1 MKNLWKFSL
10 IALAMLSIVSCEDDD
25 AKNMEPS
32 IPTTLSPA
40 NEAVNVAKTITL
52 NWKTSEDPEKTMV
65 KYTLFVGTKVELTDE
80 DIKAKD
86 LAETEYE
93 ITLNGHT
100 TYFWKV
106 VAKDAEGLAAESAVF
121 SFTTDNSAP
130 AKSVGSFPAHEAVDV
145 AKTVAFAWSA
155 ATDEDGDAIKYDL
168 FVAESDVFA
177 DADKKASEITENTF
191 EVADLKAHTQY
202 FWKVVAT
209 DAQGVSVVSD
219 VYSFTTLNALPTKSE
234 IIEVVETLENDK
246 INLLVKWTAS
256 TDSDEDEV
264 KYDLYLSAD
273 DVFEAADI
281 VATDISETEYTVEDA
296 SGYTNY
302 SIKVVSKDGV
312 DAVSTE
318 TKMHKTQMI
327 EGEIYLEEGTFT
339 DARDNHEYKTVTING
354 TTWMAENLA
363 FLPYFV
369 NDTQDEKKCSVYG
382 APIVKPRFGGETWT
396 MPTIEEAKAHE
407 NFAKYGVMYSAYMLE
422 DLAPEGWHVATDE
435 EWMELEKLSG
445 MSDSDIDWTG
455 YRGSTLHKF
464 LSKTSNWA
472 NDPAPTDEL
481 GLTINPG
488 GYNKVL
494 EDAGENAYTYF
505 WTNSFTNNPFTGSKS
520 YWNRAFSGTKTGVNR
535 GKTKSSTYRM
545 YVRLVKDSE

>member
-10 IALAMLSIVSCEDDD
+10 IALAMLSVVSCEDDD

-65 KYTLFVGTKVELTDE
+65 KYTLFVGTKAELTDE
-80 DIKAKD
+80 NIKAKD

-130 AKSVGSFPAHEAVDV
+130 AKSVGSFPAHEAVGV
-145 AKTVAFAWSA
+145 AKTIAFAWSA

-168 FVAESDVFA
+168 YVSESDVFA
-177 DADKKASEITENTF
+177 DTDKKASEIAENTF
-191 EVADLKAHTQY
+191 EVADLKAHMQY

-209 DAQGVSVVSD
+209 DAQGVSVASD
-219 VYSFTTLNALPTKSE
+219 VYSFTTVNALPTQSVLTD
-234 IIEVVETLENDK
+234 VVEALVEEKITLT
-246 INLLVKWTAS
+246 INWSAA
-256 TDSDEDEV
+256 TDADGDEV

-273 DVFEAADI
+273 DKFDAADI
-281 VATDISETEYTVEDA
+281 VAADVSETEFVVADA

-312 DAVSTE
+312 DEVSSE
-318 TKMHKTQMI
+318 LKMHKTQMI

-339 DARDNHEYKTVTING
+339 DTRDNHEYKTVTING
-354 TTWMAENLA
+354 KTWLAENLA
-363 FLPYFV
+363 YLPFFV
-369 NDTQDEKKCSVYG
+369 DPDADEKKCSVYG
-382 APIVKPRFGGETWT
+382 KPIVAGLGDSDFVI
-396 MPTIEEAKAHE
+396 PTLEEAKAHE
-407 NFAKYGVMYSAYMLE
+407 NYAKYGVMYSAYMVE

-464 LSKTSNWA
+464 LSKTSTWA

-481 GLTINPG
+481 GLNIMPG

-505 WTNSFTNNPFTGSKS
+505 WTGSSMTNMFGTK
-520 YWNRAFSGTKTGVNR
+520 YWNRAFSGSRTGVNR

>member
-1 MKNLWKFSL
+1 
-10 IALAMLSIVSCEDDD
+10 MLSVVSCEDDD

-65 KYTLFVGTKVELTDE
+65 KYTLFVGTKAELTDE

-130 AKSVGSFPAHEAVDV
+130 AKSVGSFPAHEAVGV
-145 AKTVAFAWSA
+145 AKTIAFAWSA

-168 FVAESDVFA
+168 YVSESDVFA
-177 DADKKASEITENTF
+177 DTDKKASEIAENTF
-191 EVADLKAHTQY
+191 EVADLKAHMQY

-209 DAQGVSVVSD
+209 DAQGVSVASD
-219 VYSFTTLNALPTKSE
+219 VYSFTTVNALPTQSVLTD
-234 IIEVVETLENDK
+234 VVEALVEEKITLT
-246 INLLVKWTAS
+246 INWSAA
-256 TDSDEDEV
+256 TDADGDEV

-273 DVFEAADI
+273 DKFDAADI
-281 VATDISETEYTVEDA
+281 VAADVSETEFVVADA

-312 DAVSTE
+312 DEVSSE
-318 TKMHKTQMI
+318 LKMHKTQMI

-339 DARDNHEYKTVTING
+339 DTRDNHEYKTVTING
-354 TTWMAENLA
+354 KTWLAENLA
-363 FLPYFV
+363 YLPFFV
-369 NDTQDEKKCSVYG
+369 DPDADEKKCSVYG
-382 APIVKPRFGGETWT
+382 KPIVAGLGDSDFVI
-396 MPTIEEAKAHE
+396 PTLEEAKAHE
-407 NFAKYGVMYSAYMLE
+407 NYAKYGVMYSAYMVE

-464 LSKTSNWA
+464 LSKTSTWA

-481 GLTINPG
+481 GLNIMPG

-505 WTNSFTNNPFTGSKS
+505 WTGSSMTNMFGTK
-520 YWNRAFSGTKTGVNR
+520 YWNRAFSGSRTGVNR